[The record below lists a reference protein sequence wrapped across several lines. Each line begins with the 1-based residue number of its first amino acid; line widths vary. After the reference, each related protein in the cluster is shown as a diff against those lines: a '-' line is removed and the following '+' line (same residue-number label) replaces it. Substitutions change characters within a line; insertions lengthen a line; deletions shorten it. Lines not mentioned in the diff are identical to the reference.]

1 MRSARRITLSC
12 TDPNLWSDHLQHHCQ
27 TFSRHPSLPQLDA
40 ARRKAEDG
48 LIDKWRRPFTAGM
61 RADMRA
67 ADHGGKLYRR
77 IVQAIVADIASGAYP
92 VGSRLPAERD
102 LTERFGVSRPTIR
115 EAMIALEM
123 QGLVEARKG
132 SGVFV
137 LASTTA
143 EPERE
148 LDIGAFEIIEA
159 RRLLEGEVAAVA
171 ATEIDES
178 QLAVLRGL
186 LVEMEQEDTTA
197 AEEADRRFHIA
208 IAEAT
213 GNAVIISAVTEFWD
227 MRFQSPLARE
237 VLAKAGSLGTEN
249 RLSEHGRILR
259 ALEARSPVDARNA
272 MRDHLA
278 RVIDHLLDVT
288 ETEAVER
295 ARAEADQRRRALAR
309 RAV

>member
-1 MRSARRITLSC
+1 MLAADVSRRR
-12 TDPNLWSDHLQHHCQ
+12 N
-27 TFSRHPSLPQLDA
+27 
-40 ARRKAEDG
+40 EDN
-48 LIDKWRRPFTAGM
+48 
-61 RADMRA
+61 MRA
-67 ADHGGKLYRR
+67 AEHGGKLYRK
-77 IVQAIVADIASGAYP
+77 IVQEIVADIGGGVFP
-92 VGSRLPAERD
+92 VGTRLPAERD

-123 QGLVEARKG
+123 LGLVEARKG

-137 LASTTA
+137 LASSVSGA
-143 EPERE
+143 DQE
-148 LDIGAFEIIEA
+148 LDIGAFEITEA

-171 ATEIDES
+171 ATEIGEE
-178 QLAVLRGL
+178 QLTELRQL
-186 LVEMEQEDTTA
+186 LTEMDQEDATL

-227 MRFQSPLARE
+227 MRFRSPLARE
-237 VLAKAGSLGTEN
+237 VLVKAGSLGTES
-249 RLSEHGRILR
+249 RMSEHGRILK
-259 ALEARSPVDARNA
+259 ALEAHSPVDARAA

-278 RVIDHLLDVT
+278 RLIDHLLDVT

-295 ARAEADQRRRALAR
+295 ARAETSRRRDALAR

>member
-1 MRSARRITLSC
+1 
-12 TDPNLWSDHLQHHCQ
+12 
-27 TFSRHPSLPQLDA
+27 
-40 ARRKAEDG
+40 
-48 LIDKWRRPFTAGM
+48 
-61 RADMRA
+61 MRA
-67 ADHGGKLYRR
+67 ADRGGKLYRG
-77 IVQAIVADIASGAYP
+77 IVEAIVADIAAGVFP
-92 VGSRLPAERD
+92 VGTRLPAERD

-137 LASTTA
+137 LAASTA
-143 EPERE
+143 NHVEE
-148 LDIGAFEIIEA
+148 LDIGAFEITEA

-171 ATEIDES
+171 ATEIDEA
-178 QLAVLRGL
+178 QLSVLRGL
-186 LVEMEQEDTTA
+186 LAEMEQEDTAA

-213 GNAVIISAVTEFWD
+213 GNAVIISAVADFWD
-227 MRFQSPLARE
+227 MRFRSPLARE
-237 VLAKAGSLGTEN
+237 VLLKAGSLGTES
-249 RLSEHGRILR
+249 RMAEHGRILR

-272 MRDHLA
+272 MRDHLS

-295 ARAEADQRRRALAR
+295 VRAETNLRRRALAR